1 MQILYYLLI
10 SISLQY
16 SNLYHQNEITAIL
29 EKEENV
35 SETKGSF
42 FRVGNHK
49 DVPDSSYPPEVMY
62 SVVKK
67 PKKSKSR

>member
-1 MQILYYLLI
+1 M
-10 SISLQY
+10 
-16 SNLYHQNEITAIL
+16 
-29 EKEENV
+29 EKEENENV

-42 FRVGNHK
+42 FKVRNHK
-49 DVPDSSYPPEVMY
+49 DVPDCSYPPEVMY

>member
-1 MQILYYLLI
+1 MQIPSLLI

-29 EKEENV
+29 EKEESV
-35 SETKGSF
+35 SGSKGSF
-42 FRVGNHK
+42 LRVRNQK
-49 DVPDSSYPPEVMY
+49 DVLDSSFPPEVMY

>member
-1 MQILYYLLI
+1 MQIPSLLI

-29 EKEENV
+29 EKEESV
-35 SETKGSF
+35 SESKGSF
-42 FRVGNHK
+42 LRVRNQK
-49 DVPDSSYPPEVMY
+49 DVLDSSFPPEVMY